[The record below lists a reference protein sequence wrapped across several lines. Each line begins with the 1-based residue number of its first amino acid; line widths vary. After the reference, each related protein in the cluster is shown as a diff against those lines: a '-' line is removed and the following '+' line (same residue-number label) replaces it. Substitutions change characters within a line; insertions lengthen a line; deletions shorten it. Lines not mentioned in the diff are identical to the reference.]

1 MKICMLGAGAMGG
14 SIGGVLKESGA
25 DVYLL
30 DNWEEHVDTIMKH
43 GLKIREDN
51 SERIVKVSAT
61 TDCRDIGPVDL
72 IVIMVK
78 CFHTK
83 EAIENARPIIG
94 DKTTVLSLQ
103 NGLGSED
110 VISDILGK
118 DRVLRGSTFVGG
130 VLIGPGE
137 VMIGRKGKL
146 TFMGEL
152 DGNISERVNR
162 IGKLFDQ
169 AGLKTIISDNIYG
182 ILWKKLLVNVAVGPL
197 SAITRLPHGGMSEVN
212 EVMEC
217 ATEAVTEALAV
228 AKANGVELS
237 VNDPKEIWHVATDG
251 LAYGHKASVLQDIEK
266 GSKTEIDYI
275 NGIIVKLGA
284 KYKVPTPVNK
294 TLVAGVKG
302 IEHGLKTA

>member
-14 SIGGVLKESGA
+14 AIGGVLAEAGL

-30 DNWEEHVDTIMKH
+30 DKWKAHVDTINRQ
-43 GLKIREDN
+43 GLKIWEDN
-51 SERIVKVSAT
+51 SERTVKVRAT
-61 TDCRDIGPVDL
+61 TDCREIGPVDL

-110 VISDILGK
+110 VISGILGK
-118 DRVLRGSTFVGG
+118 DRVLRGSTYVGG

-146 TFMGEL
+146 TYIGEL
-152 DGNISERVNR
+152 DGDITERVNR
-162 IGKLFDQ
+162 IGKLLDQ
-169 AGLKTIISDNIYG
+169 AGLKTIISDKIYG
-182 ILWKKLLVNVAVGPL
+182 ILWKKLLVNIAVGPL
-197 SAITRLPHGGMSEVN
+197 SAITRLPHGGMSKVTEVI
-212 EVMEC
+212 EC
-217 ATEAVTEALAV
+217 AAEAVTEAVAV

-237 VNDPKEIWHVATDG
+237 VSDPKEIWHQATDG
-251 LAYGHKASVLQDIEK
+251 LPYEHKASVLQDIEK

-275 NGIIVKLGA
+275 NGVIVNLGE
-284 KYKVPTPVNK
+284 KYKIPTPVNK

-302 IEHGLKTA
+302 IEYGL